1 MNPILGGLA
10 RPGDEVDISIVVPAF
25 NETRNIGMLHD
36 GLVDA
41 LDPLGRTWELI
52 FVDDGSRDATWVE
65 IIQLRQRDARVKG
78 VRLSR
83 NFGHQYALWAG
94 LSQARGRAVIS
105 MDADLQ
111 HPPALVPTLISE
123 WDRGSKIVHT
133 VRHDTVATS
142 WWKRATS
149 GLYYRVYS
157 TLSGVPI
164 ESGMADFRLLDR
176 EVLDDLLRFP
186 EEGLFLRGLVQWV
199 GFPSSRVPFEVG
211 RRYSGSSKYTFGKML
226 RLAWNGISS
235 FSVVPLR
242 IGIAIG
248 IATSVLAFTELV
260 YAVVMKV
267 VFDATVPGWASAV
280 GIVSLLFGV
289 LFVLLGVLGEYIARI
304 LVEVR
309 GRPRYLVSDQVGLSQ
324 VVGDRGRMPD
334 SSGAGAASGS
344 EVRSADA
351 DRDVSR
357 PAGVR

>member
-1 MNPILGGLA
+1 MSTPPEGRD
-10 RPGDEVDISIVVPAF
+10 RPGDGIDISIVVPAF
-25 NETRNIGMLHD
+25 NETRNLTVLHE
-36 GLVDA
+36 GLLAA
-41 LDPLGRTWELI
+41 LDPLGRRWELI
-52 FVDDGSRDATWVE
+52 LVDDGSRDATWVE
-65 IIQLRQRDARVKG
+65 IVQLSRRDSRVRG

-94 LSQARGRAVIS
+94 LWQAQGRAVIS

-111 HPPALVPTLISE
+111 HPPAVVPALIAE

-133 VRHDTVATS
+133 VRQDTEVTS
-142 WWKRATS
+142 WWKRSTS
-149 GLYYRVYS
+149 RLYYRVY
-157 TLSGVPI
+157 TALSGVPV

-176 EVLDDLLRFP
+176 EVLEELLRFP

-199 GFPSSRVPFEVG
+199 GFPSSRIPFDVG
-211 RRYSGSSKYTFGKML
+211 RRFSGRSKYTFGKML

-248 IATSVLAFTELV
+248 VATSVVAFLELA

-289 LFVLLGVLGEYIARI
+289 LFVLLGILGEYIARI

-309 GRPRYLVSDQVGLSQ
+309 GRPRFLVADQVGFDHI
-324 VVGDRGRMPD
+324 VGDRGRP
-334 SSGAGAASGS
+334 S
-344 EVRSADA
+344 ELSRPAA
-351 DRDVSR
+351 DRDASR
-357 PAGVR
+357 YVAMR